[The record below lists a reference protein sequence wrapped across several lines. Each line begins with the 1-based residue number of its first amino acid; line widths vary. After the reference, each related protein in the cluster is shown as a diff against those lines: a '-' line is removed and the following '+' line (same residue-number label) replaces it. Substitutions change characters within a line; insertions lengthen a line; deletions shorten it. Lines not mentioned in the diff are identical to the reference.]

1 MEHPWSQVGFFTNI
15 LIVCHFKATLIL
27 CWSKRLLVQAVS
39 MTGCDLS
46 SSSKPWGVQ
55 EKTTKVVYQ
64 EFHEQVFMQIFLQ
77 HCQISRVVNFPGSF
91 FNFPEIAFI
100 LNLELGTYYSKYH
113 KKGQS
118 FIIIYS
124 LQTLCASSYYD
135 RQRLEFVKQILGCP
149 RPNHQSCIWGI
160 PRTSIDFYPHR

>member
-1 MEHPWSQVGFFTNI
+1 
-15 LIVCHFKATLIL
+15 
-27 CWSKRLLVQAVS
+27 

-64 EFHEQVFMQIFLQ
+64 EFHEQVFMQFFLQ

-91 FNFPEIAFI
+91 FNFSEIAFI

-113 KKGQS
+113 KKAI
-118 FIIIYS
+118 FYYYYILAPDS
-124 LQTLCASSYYD
+124 LRKL
-135 RQRLEFVKQILGCP
+135 LL
-149 RPNHQSCIWGI
+149 
-160 PRTSIDFYPHR
+160 

>member
-1 MEHPWSQVGFFTNI
+1 
-15 LIVCHFKATLIL
+15 
-27 CWSKRLLVQAVS
+27 

-91 FNFPEIAFI
+91 FNFPEIAYTNFRK
-100 LNLELGTYYSKYH
+100 LGTYYSKYII
-113 KKGQS
+113 KKANFLILYTRSRLSAQALIMTGSDLSSSSKSWDVQDQTTKVVYEEFHEQVLI
-118 FIIIYS
+118 FI
-124 LQTLCASSYYD
+124 LTD
-135 RQRLEFVKQILGCP
+135 T
-149 RPNHQSCIWGI
+149 
-160 PRTSIDFYPHR
+160 RTFR